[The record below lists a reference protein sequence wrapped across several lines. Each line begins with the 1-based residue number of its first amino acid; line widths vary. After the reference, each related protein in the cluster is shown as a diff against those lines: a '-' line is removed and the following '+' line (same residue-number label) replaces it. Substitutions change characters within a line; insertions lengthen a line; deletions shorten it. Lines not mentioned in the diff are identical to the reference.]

1 MLSNNKIVRA
11 HSTEEYVDMIN
22 QAIDETFDLRQ
33 AIEFDEE
40 FMSEGRVLVDELEA
54 CLKALYESMKDGSY
68 QFGRNDLPLMRVIKK
83 HTENDLPCIRLF
95 YTINQTHRQGLDVS
109 DG

>member
-1 MLSNNKIVRA
+1 MIGQPKTAAAYVRLV
-11 HSTEEYVDMIN
+11 E
-22 QAIDETFDLRQ
+22 QALDELDDILE
-33 AIEFDEE
+33 ASSYDFDEIE
-40 FMSEGRVLVDELEA
+40 SNLGFVEA
-54 CLKALYESMKDGSY
+54 LKKDLLAMRESMKDGSY

-95 YTINQTHRQGLDVS
+95 YTINQTHRQGLDVF

>member
-1 MLSNNKIVRA
+1 MNGRPKTA
-11 HSTEEYVDMIN
+11 QEYVQLVE
-22 QAIDETFDLRQ
+22 QALDELGD
-33 AIEFDEE
+33 IEEASSYDFDEIE
-40 FMSEGRVLVDELEA
+40 SNLGFVEALKKDLLEMR
-54 CLKALYESMKDGSY
+54 ESMKDGSY

>member
-1 MLSNNKIVRA
+1 MNGRPKTA
-11 HSTEEYVDMIN
+11 QEYVQLVE
-22 QAIDETFDLRQ
+22 QALDELGD
-33 AIEFDEE
+33 IEEASSYDFDEIE
-40 FMSEGRVLVDELEA
+40 SNLGFVEA
-54 CLKALYESMKDGSY
+54 LKKDLLAMREAMKDGSY